1 MRSIKFKINKIGNN
15 KLMFLKI
22 VKTHSGMDL
31 RTAKDWMDTAFAS
44 IDRTHNLLI
53 KTSIDELKKDVE
65 EHLDGF
71 DISFHDK
78 ERQRQIKLISLG
90 LGDKYEKIEIIADTI
105 SGNLLLELNRR
116 KQEATID
123 IIEDFFK
130 DFLLSLNSD
139 QLDDLINKQISE
151 SN

>member
-1 MRSIKFKINKIGNN
+1 MR
-15 KLMFLKI
+15 
-22 VKTHSGMDL
+22 
-31 RTAKDWMDTAFAS
+31 
-44 IDRTHNLLI
+44 
-53 KTSIDELKKDVE
+53 SIDELKKDVE

-90 LGDKYEKIEIIADTI
+90 LGEDKERIEILAETL
-105 SGNLLLELNRR
+105 SSNLVFELNKRN
-116 KQEATID
+116 QENKID
-123 IIEDFFK
+123 VIEEFFK